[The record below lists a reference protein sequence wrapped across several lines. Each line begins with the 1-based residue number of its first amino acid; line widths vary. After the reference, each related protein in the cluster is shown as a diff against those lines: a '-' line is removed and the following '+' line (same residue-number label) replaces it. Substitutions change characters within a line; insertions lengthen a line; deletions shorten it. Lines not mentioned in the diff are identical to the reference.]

1 MPLRM
6 PIRHALIIANDF
18 CYHLYIMFI
27 SQKKNLYIMFI
38 SQKKNLYIMF
48 NLYSSTR
55 AFDIHVVL
63 IYIYIPYMN

>member
-18 CYHLYIMFI
+18 CYHLYIMF
-27 SQKKNLYIMFI
+27 
-38 SQKKNLYIMF
+38 

-63 IYIYIPYMN
+63 IYIYTIYELIIKEIQRWV

>member
-18 CYHLYIMFI
+18 CYH
-27 SQKKNLYIMFI
+27 LYIMFI

>member
-1 MPLRM
+1 M

-18 CYHLYIMFI
+18 CYHL
-27 SQKKNLYIMFI
+27 LV
-38 SQKKNLYIMF
+38 YIMF

-63 IYIYIPYMN
+63 IYIYTIYELIIKEIQRWV